1 MDFVSGNISQY
12 LTISSNSNN
21 DPIWMND
28 MTILLD
34 SDRLTEFIPNRRM
47 SYNRKSNALIR
58 FATYI
63 GVVLAVFNQDY
74 LYLYV
79 PITVMIISYVLYYF
93 KEASDSDLNENDNQ
107 ESQSEQE
114 QGQGQG
120 QGQPNLLNN
129 AISQEEFQSELQRQQ
144 NNSRQGFNGRN
155 LRNRNASG
163 CRKPTPRNPFM
174 NVMPGDD
181 FTKPA
186 ACKSHNNQTIQ
197 NKINE
202 HFDANLF
209 KDVSDIFNNRNSQRE
224 FITMPSTTIPND
236 QTAFAKWLYLSPP
249 TCKEGNGAQ
258 CVANN
263 YERLEGRTQNYII
276 Q

>member
-1 MDFVSGNISQY
+1 MN
-12 LTISSNSNN
+12 SNHLVSNN

-28 MTILLD
+28 MIILLD
-34 SDRLTEFIPNRRM
+34 SDRLTEFIPNRKM

-58 FATYI
+58 FAAYI
-63 GVVLAVFNQDY
+63 GIVLAVFNQDY

-93 KEASDSDLNENDNQ
+93 KDTSDSDLNENDNQ
-107 ESQSEQE
+107 ELQSE

-120 QGQPNLLNN
+120 QGQEQGQGQLNLLNN
-129 AISQEEFQSELQRQQ
+129 AISQEEFQSGLQSQQ

-155 LRNRNASG
+155 LRNRNS
-163 CRKPTPRNPFM
+163 RKSRRPTPRNPFM

-186 ACKSHNNQTIQ
+186 ACKSYNNPTVQ